1 MTVRTTAGTT
11 IKVSASIPATFNAAG
26 YAAIAGG
33 MTKISE
39 VTNLGEFGREFALVT
54 HNPIDNRGTVK
65 KKGSF
70 NEGQLALQLGFDS
83 DDAGQLLLIA
93 ASNSDNDYSFL
104 VTFQN
109 GDKAYFQAQ
118 VMNFKI
124 GAGSV
129 DQITGATANLEIT
142 TGPNGEGVIWVYA

>member
-26 YAAIAGG
+26 YAAIAAG

-70 NEGQLALQLGFDS
+70 NEGQLALQLGLDT
-83 DDAGQLLLIA
+83 DDAGQLLLASA
-93 ASNSDNDYSFL
+93 AGSDNDYSFL
-104 VTFQN
+104 ITFQN

-118 VMNFKI
+118 VMSFKV

-129 DQITGATANLEIT
+129 DQITGVSVPLELT